1 MREKVS
7 QMSQKV
13 CAIVGFGAGVS
24 MGVSKAFGKEGYTLA
39 LLARNPTKLIENAQA
54 LEQEGNV
61 VQTFVADAGD
71 ETSLIQAFAQIR
83 TQLGDPEVL
92 IYNAALLKQD
102 SVMNLVIDDLIQD
115 FRVNVAGAVTA
126 MQQVIPAMQQ
136 QKRGT
141 ILLTGGG
148 LSLYPSP
155 QLLSLG
161 IGKAAIRHLT
171 MSLAEELK
179 TDGIH
184 IATVT
189 ICGTVAPGTK
199 FDPNAIAQSYL
210 ALHKQPLNAF
220 ETEMI
225 YQ

>member
-1 MREKVS
+1 
-7 QMSQKV
+7 MSQKI

-24 MGVSKAFGKEGYTLA
+24 MGVAKAFGKEGYILA
-39 LLARNPTKLIENAQA
+39 LLARNPARLLENAQP
-54 LEQEGNV
+54 LKQEGYPL
-61 VQTFVADAGD
+61 QAFTADAGD
-71 ETSLIQAFAQIR
+71 EASLIQAFTRIR
-83 TQLGDPEVL
+83 TQLGDPDVL
-92 IYNAALLKQD
+92 IYNAAMLKQD

-115 FRVNVAGAVTA
+115 FRVNLAGAITA
-126 MQQVIPAMQQ
+126 IQQVIPAMHK

-148 LSLYPSP
+148 LSLYPNP

-161 IGKAAIRHLT
+161 IGKAAIRQLA

-184 IATVT
+184 LATIT

-199 FDPNAIAQSYL
+199 FDPDKIAQSYI
-210 ALHKQPLNAF
+210 ALHQQPPEDWQAELV
-220 ETEMI
+220 